1 MMTLPLFLQQ
11 FQLAQFKIYMKKT
24 IYFLLAGLLMMSA
37 SCNSQKKSTGDN
49 SSESKVITYQVNTSF
64 ILLPIEEKA
73 PEVQVNVRVASQ
85 KFNETYNVRLAQ
97 NKTDYWMPLKVSKF
111 KAKELTLTFSNYK
124 GSEQGISDIKES
136 EKFDFDYD
144 ETYRPQFHFTPEY
157 GWMNDPNGMV
167 YQNGEYHLFYQY
179 NPFGCVW
186 GNMSWGHAVS
196 KNLTDW
202 KHLPVVL
209 TPDSLGDIFSGS
221 AVVDKENSAGFGKN
235 AMIAFYTSA
244 GNVQSQSIAY
254 STDNGRTFTK
264 YAHNPVIKNPGIVDF
279 RDPKV
284 FWHKESSQWIMTLAT
299 KQTVTFYGSKNLK
312 EWTKLSEFGEGI
324 GCHGGV
330 WECPDLIYFP
340 PEGEKKEAGTWVLI
354 VNINPGGPNG
364 GSAGQYFIGNFDGK
378 TFTPDNLPYPLW
390 MDYGRDNYAG
400 VTWNNIPETD
410 GRHILLGWMNNWDY
424 ANQIPTKN
432 FRSSNTVARELSL
445 KNNGKH
451 LVVANYP
458 VKEILSKFKEPAS
471 KQSIRVSKE
480 VTLNN
485 FIKNNNGAYKIEMT
499 VVPQNASQ
507 FGFCLF
513 NSKHEL
519 LDFSF
524 DISKEKLSINRDKS
538 GITDFNDKFK
548 GIATAPLVKKQ
559 EYKITLLVDKSSAE
573 LFINK
578 GELAMTTL
586 FFPSEA
592 MNNLKFYSSEK
603 IAVKDISFCPLR

>member
-1 MMTLPLFLQQ
+1 MMKHPIYILLLILFFCKQT
-11 FQLAQFKIYMKKT
+11 KT
-24 IYFLLAGLLMMSA
+24 IAGNIQNQKLVITVQKNYLLLPVQEDKSESVIITTYPDG
-37 SCNSQKKSTGDN
+37 KKSH
-49 SSESKVITYQVNTSF
+49 
-64 ILLPIEEKA
+64 
-73 PEVQVNVRVASQ
+73 
-85 KFNETYNVRLAQ
+85 KFWIRLAE
-97 NKTDYWMPLKVSKF
+97 NKIDYWVKLDVKQYLGKNISF
-111 KAKELTLTFSNYK
+111 EIENTDAKDYGIKNIKQSSNQFVFEYT
-124 GSEQGISDIKES
+124 
-136 EKFDFDYD
+136 EK
-144 ETYRPQFHFTPEY
+144 YRPLYHFSPSY

-264 YAHNPVIKNPGIVDF
+264 YAHNPVIKNPGIADF

-284 FWHKESSQWIMTLAT
+284 FWHKESSQWIMSLAT

-330 WECPDLIYFP
+330 WECPDLMYFP
-340 PEGEKKEAGTWVLI
+340 STNETKSAWVLI

-364 GSAGQYFIGNFDGK
+364 GSATQYFIGDFDGK
-378 TFTPDNLPYPLW
+378 NFTAEPLSYPFWL
-390 MDYGRDNYAG
+390 DYGRDNYAG

-410 GRHILLGWMNNWDY
+410 GRRILLGWMNNWDY

-432 FRSSNTVARELSL
+432 FRSSNTVPRELSL
-445 KNNGKH
+445 KNNGEH

-471 KQSIRVSKE
+471 KRRIHISKE
-480 VTLNN
+480 FTLNN

-499 VVPQNASQ
+499 VEPQNASQ
-507 FGFCLF
+507 FGFNLF

-519 LDFSF
+519 LDFNF
-524 DISKEKLSINRDKS
+524 DTSKEKLSINRDKS

-548 GIATAPLVKKQ
+548 GITTAPLVKKQ
-559 EYKITLLVDKSSAE
+559 AYKITLLIDKSSAE
-573 LFINK
+573 LFINQ

-586 FFPSEA
+586 FFPSET

-603 IAVKDISFCPLR
+603 IMVKDISLCQLKQK

>member
-1 MMTLPLFLQQ
+1 MMKHPVYIILLILFFSVSAKTAAENNQNRNLVITIQKSYLRLPVQED
-11 FQLAQFKIYMKKT
+11 KGESTVVTTYPD
-24 IYFLLAGLLMMSA
+24 G
-37 SCNSQKKSTGDN
+37 KKSH
-49 SSESKVITYQVNTSF
+49 
-64 ILLPIEEKA
+64 
-73 PEVQVNVRVASQ
+73 
-85 KFNETYNVRLAQ
+85 KFWIRLAE
-97 NKTDYWMPLKVSKF
+97 NKVNYWVKLDVKEYIGKNLSF
-111 KAKELTLTFSNYK
+111 EIENAGAKDFGIKNIKQSNQFVFNYN
-124 GSEQGISDIKES
+124 
-136 EKFDFDYD
+136 EK
-144 ETYRPQFHFTPEY
+144 YRPLYHFSPSY

-202 KHLPVVL
+202 KHLQVVL

-340 PEGEKKEAGTWVLI
+340 PEGEKKGAGTWVLI

-432 FRSSNTVARELSL
+432 FRSSNTVPRVLSL

-458 VKEILSKFKEPAS
+458 VKEILSKFKEPES

-603 IAVKDISFCPLR
+603 IAVKDISLCQLR